1 MPSRKDEKRRKS
13 IRWTYAF
20 LATHY
25 GYFTTSAPDLQ
36 RFSAEQN
43 AENAALSS
51 ALLLSVLPTAAL
63 DLQPEA
69 ERNTY
74 RERLLT
80 AACGRY
86 FSWMNIMPKL
96 TESSRQHSQIAR
108 QSKATVRM
116 LPSPAPTPNTK
127 TTPR

>member
-1 MPSRKDEKRRKS
+1 M
-13 IRWTYAF
+13 
-20 LATHY
+20 ATHY

-43 AENAALSS
+43 AENAVLSS

-63 DLQPEA
+63 DPQPEA

-80 AACGRY
+80 AVHGRY

-108 QSKATVRM
+108 QPKVTVRM

-127 TTPR
+127 ITPK